1 MMELSVCGLCFDS
14 SCARLLE
21 EYAVLILQTWAHNTL
36 AKYFFLIT
44 KRFTS
49 WLKVDK

>member
-36 AKYFFLIT
+36 AKYFNYQEVHFLV
-44 KRFTS
+44 KSR
-49 WLKVDK
+49 